1 MQIYFMHKDGIS
13 IGSSSFTLLINVTC
27 MLFAT
32 VTMGFINLTFNY
44 QYMDSW
50 LMAFYI
56 FGQFIN
62 TCAII
67 LFAIAMFSEKTLDK
81 IISFGKKIIKK
92 VNNFRI
98 EKLKKAKLINFE
110 HKIKKIEE
118 NGLKLKEK
126 LDSSATKY
134 KENAN
139 IIKQNKNVVLKT
151 LMVYFFQYGLYFSTA
166 YWAYRAVGL
175 IKHNIFDITT
185 LQSVVFATT
194 SGIPS
199 PGAVGISEAVY
210 IGLFKN
216 LIPEELLNSIML
228 LTRVMN
234 FYLFVIIS
242 GIVVLCVIMHGKSAI
257 NQEKM

>member
-27 MLFAT
+27 MLVAT
-32 VTMGFINLTFNY
+32 VLLGFVNLAFNY
-44 QYMDSW
+44 QYMEPW

-62 TCAII
+62 TCAIV

-81 IISFGKKIIKK
+81 IISFAKRIINAI
-92 VNNFRI
+92 NNFRI
-98 EKLKKAKLINFE
+98 KKIKKAKLTSFDERIS
-110 HKIKKIEE
+110 KIEQSGLKIEE
-118 NGLKLKEK
+118 KLN
-126 LDSSATKY
+126 SSATKY
-134 KENAN
+134 KENAK
-139 IIKQNKNVVLKT
+139 IIKQNKKVVLKT
-151 LMVYFFQYGLYFSTA
+151 LVVYFFQYALYFSTA

-175 IKHNIFDITT
+175 KKHNIFEIMS

-216 LIPEELLNSIML
+216 LIQKELLNSIML
-228 LTRVMN
+228 LTRMMN
-234 FYLFVIIS
+234 FYFFVFIS
-242 GIVVLCVIMHGKSAI
+242 SIVVLSIVPL
-257 NQEKM
+257 